1 MSKSNHFF
9 LKIVIDKRKDTERS
23 IKMSF
28 LELETSE
35 NHSMLVGQSCCAKT
49 PSLATP
55 LQKEETHRE
64 EHKRKHAGLR
74 TCFNGSLVLLR
85 HLQYLPVA
93 GALTVPSRVTKS
105 IFKAQDTDAFVIS
118 RQHIEILTTDESRG
132 KSFLT

>member
-1 MSKSNHFF
+1 MKESLDCPSQITFSS
-9 LKIVIDKRKDTERS
+9 KIVIDKRKDTERS

-35 NHSMLVGQSCCAKT
+35 NHSMLVRHSCCAKT

-64 EHKRKHAGLR
+64 EHKRKHAGWT

-93 GALTVPSRVTKS
+93 GALTVPSRTGNQ
-105 IFKAQDTDAFVIS
+105 IYLQGS
-118 RQHIEILTTDESRG
+118 RYRCFRHQSTAHRNIDNR
-132 KSFLT
+132 